1 MVYFPFLFTNRLY
14 CTKNISIVHA
24 YVYKNALNW
33 QTLAYIF
40 FLLWK
45 VVKSFTKIALRKLT
59 AENDTHA
66 YIIIRQNIGMSVI
79 AYTYHS
85 LYGFACMRLSSIS
98 TIAVYTTLNLGF
110 YISFIVLI
118 SFVVSVCLFLGGFFW
133 VWFVFCFFG
142 FCFLIL
148 NFINSK
154 RQCNHAIKI
163 HGHISRRVVKI
174 DQYMTLNKLHK
185 LQR

>member
-1 MVYFPFLFTNRLY
+1 MHISSFVKISVY
-14 CTKNISIVHA
+14 
-24 YVYKNALNW
+24 
-33 QTLAYIF
+33 
-40 FLLWK
+40 LLLL
-45 VVKSFTKIALRKLT
+45 ILT
-59 AENDTHA
+59 IH
-66 YIIIRQNIGMSVI
+66 
-79 AYTYHS
+79 YTVLH
-85 LYGFACMRLSSIS
+85 GIS

-118 SFVVSVCLFLGGFFW
+118 SFVVSVCLFFGGVFGFGLC
-133 VWFVFCFFG
+133 FVFLVFV
-142 FCFLIL
+142 FLIL

>member
-85 LYGFACMRLSSIS
+85 LYGFACMRFSSIS

-110 YISFIVLI
+110 YVSFIVLI
-118 SFVVSVCLFLGGFFW
+118 SFVVSVCLFVCFLFGLC
-133 VWFVFCFFG
+133 FVFPVFVFFNTW
-142 FCFLIL
+142 F
-148 NFINSK
+148 
-154 RQCNHAIKI
+154 
-163 HGHISRRVVKI
+163 
-174 DQYMTLNKLHK
+174 HK
-185 LQR
+185 QQTPV

>member
-1 MVYFPFLFTNRLY
+1 MHSENKPL
-14 CTKNISIVHA
+14 KNDA
-24 YVYKNALNW
+24 
-33 QTLAYIF
+33 
-40 FLLWK
+40 
-45 VVKSFTKIALRKLT
+45 
-59 AENDTHA
+59 HA
-66 YIIIRQNIGMSVI
+66 YIIIRQNIGISVI

-85 LYGFACMRLSSIS
+85 LYGFACMRLSTIS

-110 YISFIVLI
+110 YIYFIVLI
-118 SFVVSVCLFLGGFFW
+118 SFVVSVCLFLGFFL
-133 VWFVFCFFG
+133 VWFVFCFFLV
-142 FCFLIL
+142 FVFLIL

-174 DQYMTLNKLHK
+174 DQYMTLKKLHK

>member
-1 MVYFPFLFTNRLY
+1 MLIVIFWFFYNNVTLLKFKICMVYFPFLFTNRLY

-24 YVYKNALNW
+24 YKNALNW
-33 QTLAYIF
+33 KTLAYIF

-45 VVKSFTKIALRKLT
+45 VVKSFIKMHS
-59 AENDTHA
+59 ENKPLKNDAHA
-66 YIIIRQNIGMSVI
+66 YIIIRQNIGISVI

-118 SFVVSVCLFLGGFFW
+118 SFVVSVCLFLGGFFGFGLC
-133 VWFVFCFFG
+133 FVFLVFVF
-142 FCFLIL
+142 
-148 NFINSK
+148 
-154 RQCNHAIKI
+154 
-163 HGHISRRVVKI
+163 
-174 DQYMTLNKLHK
+174 
-185 LQR
+185 

>member
-1 MVYFPFLFTNRLY
+1 MHSENKPL
-14 CTKNISIVHA
+14 KNDA
-24 YVYKNALNW
+24 
-33 QTLAYIF
+33 
-40 FLLWK
+40 
-45 VVKSFTKIALRKLT
+45 
-59 AENDTHA
+59 HA
-66 YIIIRQNIGMSVI
+66 YIIIRQNIGISVI

-110 YISFIVLI
+110 YIYFIVLI
-118 SFVVSVCLFLGGFFW
+118 SFVVSVCLFLGGFFG

>member
-1 MVYFPFLFTNRLY
+1 MHSENKPL
-14 CTKNISIVHA
+14 KNDA
-24 YVYKNALNW
+24 
-33 QTLAYIF
+33 
-40 FLLWK
+40 
-45 VVKSFTKIALRKLT
+45 
-59 AENDTHA
+59 HA
-66 YIIIRQNIGMSVI
+66 YIIIRQNIGISVI

-85 LYGFACMRLSSIS
+85 LYGFAWHINDCRLHDPEFGVLHI
-98 TIAVYTTLNLGF
+98 F
-110 YISFIVLI
+110 YRFDK
-118 SFVVSVCLFLGGFFW
+118 FCCFCLFVFWGGFW